1 MLSDLLFANL
11 FLETDMLEVALS
23 RFLSC
28 LPKAAFKEFIV
39 LLIEVNISEIIYLL
53 TDETNKE
60 K

>member
-28 LPKAAFKEFIV
+28 LPKAALKGSIV
-39 LLIEVNISEIIYLL
+39 LLIDANICEIIYLL
-53 TDETNKE
+53 TDEINNE